1 MLSEVGVSLEK
12 CGASR
17 QYSHTQRGMTFV
29 ENVAGTGPL
38 ALAATA
44 NTRIEFPSSLTCS
57 RAYWTQSLPTP
68 RAPYYARVSLQ

>member
-17 QYSHTQRGMTFV
+17 QYSHTQV
-29 ENVAGTGPL
+29 NDALENVVGTGPL

-44 NTRIEFPSSLTCS
+44 NTRIEFLSSLTCS